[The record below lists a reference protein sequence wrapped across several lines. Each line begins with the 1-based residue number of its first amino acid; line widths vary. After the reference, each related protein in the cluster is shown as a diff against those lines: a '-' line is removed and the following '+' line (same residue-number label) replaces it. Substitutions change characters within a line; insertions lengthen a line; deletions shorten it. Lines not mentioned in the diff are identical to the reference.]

1 MLHRELVDRWIKTN
15 DKMAFQMIRRL
26 NKEEGILSGGSSG
39 AAIAGAL
46 IAAKDLK
53 AGQRCVVVLPD
64 GIRNYM
70 TKFVTDNWLEAR
82 HFKEIENEHNHWWW
96 DYAVTNIGFTSVKS
110 IQPNTKCTEALNIL
124 KSSESERLAVA
135 DENGYVSDFFFFFDG
150 IISRKSVPNNCFFYF
165 QKTCRFSCIEA
176 PNKKSR

>member
-1 MLHRELVDRWIKTN
+1 MCIAAQVEGLGYDFIPNVLHRELVDRWIKTN
-15 DKMAFQMIRRL
+15 DKMAFSMIRRL

-39 AAIAGAL
+39 AALAGAL

-53 AGQRCVVVLPD
+53 AGQKCVVVLAD

-96 DYAVTNIGFTSVKS
+96 DHVVANIGVSSVKC
-110 IQPNTKCTEALNIL
+110 IQLNTTCAEALNML
-124 KSSESERLAVA
+124 KSSGSERLAVV
-135 DENGYVSDFFFFFDG
+135 DDNM
-150 IISRKSVPNNCFFYF
+150 
-165 QKTCRFSCIEA
+165 
-176 PNKKSR
+176 